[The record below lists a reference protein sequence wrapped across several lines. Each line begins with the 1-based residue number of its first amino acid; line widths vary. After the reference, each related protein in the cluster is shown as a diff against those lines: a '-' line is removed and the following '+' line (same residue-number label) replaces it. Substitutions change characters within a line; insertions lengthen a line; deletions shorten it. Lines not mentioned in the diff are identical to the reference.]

1 MVRQYMNENSSSWND
16 RYNDRNYG
24 GGDNG
29 NGNRSDGFYGMPAPD
44 PAKSLSMHA
53 FLLGIA
59 ALVSSLLMT
68 VFLPLV
74 LGPVSI
80 IFGVLSKGKGKKLS
94 DMARRGI
101 RLSVIALAADIVIVG
116 VSFYSV
122 FHDPEVHA
130 AMNQMTESMY
140 GYSLDDVLRQIDEQ
154 YGTNLEDLGKNTE
167 DSTTDGGTQNG
178 QII

>member
-1 MVRQYMNENSSSWND
+1 MIRQYTDDSSGWNSG
-16 RYNDRNYG
+16 YNNRNYG
-24 GGDNG
+24 GDNG
-29 NGNRSDGFYGMPAPD
+29 TENRGSGYYGMPAPD

-68 VFLPLV
+68 VFLPLI

-80 IFGVLSKGKGKKLS
+80 VFGVLSRGKGKKLS
-94 DMARRGI
+94 DIARRGI
-101 RLSVIALAADIVIVG
+101 RLSIIAIAADIVIVG

-140 GYSLDDVLRQIDEQ
+140 GYTLDDVLKQIDEQ
-154 YGTNLEDLGKNTE
+154 YGTNLEDLGKSTE
-167 DSTTDGGTQNG
+167 ESTTDGGTQNG